1 MCIAQTSGSHERT
14 ERSFRV
20 ARDRTESGPDCD
32 LTGVLGLARVP
43 IKLFLEIGLGV
54 DGSTECA
61 HRDLEFPA
69 AKCADCD
76 DRGRA
81 KPLHDSKI
89 ALFRR
94 VVLLNHRI

>member
-1 MCIAQTSGSHERT
+1 MPTANLAGV
-14 ERSFRV
+14 FR
-20 ARDRTESGPDCD
+20 
-32 LTGVLGLARVP
+32 LARVP
-43 IKLFLEIGLGV
+43 IKLLLEIGLGV
-54 DGSTECA
+54 DGSTERA

-81 KPLHDSKI
+81 KPFDDSKI

-94 VVLLNHRI
+94 VVLLNHRT